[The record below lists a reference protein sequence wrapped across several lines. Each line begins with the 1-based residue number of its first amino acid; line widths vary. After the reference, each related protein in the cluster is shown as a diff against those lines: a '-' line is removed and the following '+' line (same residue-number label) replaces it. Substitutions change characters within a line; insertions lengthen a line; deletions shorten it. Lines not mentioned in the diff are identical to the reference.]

1 MSRLYIIIALS
12 FLFGGFLRA
21 QSNLGNYLKYAE
33 EKYNKGDF
41 FYAAELYQK
50 AMQIDSNSVA
60 ILWKYAETLRAYKDY
75 RKAEYYYSKIYER
88 EEGGLYPMSLLNL
101 GLMQK
106 QNGKY
111 DAALETFK
119 KVKSNFSKDK
129 KNYIYIK
136 AKREMESCLWA
147 KSNLSDTANVIF
159 THLSE
164 KVNTKDS
171 EFGHALHENNLIFSS
186 LRADSVNRT
195 EEVYA
200 TSYKTKLFKSKK
212 ENQNFADPTLIK
224 EVIFK
229 EMSSGNGAYS
239 KDGTRFYFSLCKD
252 DGFNY
257 RCKIMVAN
265 YANGRV
271 SRIDSLGTI
280 INSQGSNN
288 TMPYVTQLGD
298 EEVLFFASD
307 REGGAGGMDIWYSVV
322 KNGNQYSKPI
332 NIKTLNSVD
341 NEICPWYDTTEH
353 RLYFSSSWHDGYGG
367 YDIFTSE
374 YREQFSN
381 PENIGQPY
389 NSPANDTYFFKD
401 LDTAYFTSNR
411 IGVYFSKNPTCCT
424 DIFSAYPIPP
434 PVVVEQKDSIQPKK
448 ESLAELSKR
457 LPVTLYFHND
467 CPDPKSRDTLTHV
480 NYISGYSEYRAMLDK
495 YQTEYSTGL
504 EPVKAEIAKED
515 IENFFIEYVDQG
527 VKDLELFRDLL
538 LEELKNGSKINLT
551 VKGFASPLAKTDYN
565 VNLTK
570 RRISS
575 LVNYLREFDNG
586 VFAPY
591 LDGNAANGG
600 KVQFTQV
607 PFGEYTA
614 NKLTSDNFHDQ
625 KNSVYSRSAAIERKI
640 EIQSIDYIKEDS
652 LLFITSLSTRTIDL
666 AKIGTKDSLLRTIEF
681 TNKSA
686 LQLEIE
692 RIEVENNYL
701 IANFEP
707 IVLPNNSIRLNFSNS
722 MELPKGLFSFYAKLY
737 VKGFTEPLLIMINGE
752 GQ

>member
-1 MSRLYIIIALS
+1 
-12 FLFGGFLRA
+12 
-21 QSNLGNYLKYAE
+21 
-33 EKYNKGDF
+33 
-41 FYAAELYQK
+41 
-50 AMQIDSNSVA
+50 
-60 ILWKYAETLRAYKDY
+60 
-75 RKAEYYYSKIYER
+75 
-88 EEGGLYPMSLLNL
+88 
-101 GLMQK
+101 
-106 QNGKY
+106 
-111 DAALETFK
+111 
-119 KVKSNFSKDK
+119 
-129 KNYIYIK
+129 
-136 AKREMESCLWA
+136 
-147 KSNLSDTANVIF
+147 
-159 THLSE
+159 
-164 KVNTKDS
+164 
-171 EFGHALHENNLIFSS
+171 
-186 LRADSVNRT
+186 
-195 EEVYA
+195 
-200 TSYKTKLFKSKK
+200 
-212 ENQNFADPTLIK
+212 
-224 EVIFK
+224 
-229 EMSSGNGAYS
+229 
-239 KDGTRFYFSLCKD
+239 
-252 DGFNY
+252 
-257 RCKIMVAN
+257 
-265 YANGRV
+265 
-271 SRIDSLGTI
+271 
-280 INSQGSNN
+280 
-288 TMPYVTQLGD
+288 
-298 EEVLFFASD
+298 
-307 REGGAGGMDIWYSVV
+307 
-322 KNGNQYSKPI
+322 
-332 NIKTLNSVD
+332 
-341 NEICPWYDTTEH
+341 
-353 RLYFSSSWHDGYGG
+353 
-367 YDIFTSE
+367 
-374 YREQFSN
+374 
-381 PENIGQPY
+381 
-389 NSPANDTYFFKD
+389 
-401 LDTAYFTSNR
+401 
-411 IGVYFSKNPTCCT
+411 
-424 DIFSAYPIPP
+424 
-434 PVVVEQKDSIQPKK
+434 
-448 ESLAELSKR
+448 
-457 LPVTLYFHND
+457 
-467 CPDPKSRDTLTHV
+467 
-480 NYISGYSEYRAMLDK
+480 MLDK

-640 EIQSIDYIKEDS
+640 EIQSVDYIKEDS